1 MVRNGQSWDLGEPE
15 LNERGQP
22 IIHNIATKL
31 GCIRPNADADL
42 PPHSVFP
49 EDEAGLAKLAA
60 ELDVQQ
66 QERETHSTEHRSET
80 DSNSTRTDRASSSEL
95 DHSDF
100 EQDYRKVMLGGQ
112 NLQTMSPQSLTYDLD
127 TNTIQSEI
135 ESPGSLFA
143 VQSPSAPSSFPT
155 WNMSRPSS
163 IDLSPQFIQ
172 GMDIDMAEIMLS
184 QGLVE
189 SEFGTI
195 KPHMIQC
202 PNPEV
207 MLGVGDPM
215 IYSGYNMESLRSWI
229 WTRIGLDWRWR
240 PGHGAYGKGEKGGL
254 QSFSTHI
261 HTSFIARRLWVWL
274 AELAG
279 SEQAIA
285 SFTHATHNTH
295 NTHSSSKDK
304 TGGLWRL
311 DSQAELYAF
320 LWEKP
325 REAWAWTVGAMA
337 AMVGLYYIP
346 YHFAIRRNAFT
357 VLAGY
362 FQRYIHN
369 SFMIYSP
376 MPSYSPLCI
385 HVTYTTK
392 RRIITLYILPLHL
405 ASCVLR
411 FFFTFVPLTSG
422 SQRFASHQAINNPIR
437 PLIMHTLMSSSYI
450 V

>member
-1 MVRNGQSWDLGEPE
+1 MKKTKCDGEFPCKRCKDDGLVCTAGTRKKTEYKQLPRGYAEVLENTQFALIATVHKLYAMVRNGQSWDLGEPE

-215 IYSGYNMESLRSWI
+215 IYSGYNMESLRS
-229 WTRIGLDWRWR
+229 
-240 PGHGAYGKGEKGGL
+240 
-254 QSFSTHI
+254 
-261 HTSFIARRLWVWL
+261 
-274 AELAG
+274 
-279 SEQAIA
+279 
-285 SFTHATHNTH
+285 
-295 NTHSSSKDK
+295 
-304 TGGLWRL
+304 
-311 DSQAELYAF
+311 
-320 LWEKP
+320 
-325 REAWAWTVGAMA
+325 
-337 AMVGLYYIP
+337 
-346 YHFAIRRNAFT
+346 
-357 VLAGY
+357 
-362 FQRYIHN
+362 
-369 SFMIYSP
+369 
-376 MPSYSPLCI
+376 
-385 HVTYTTK
+385 
-392 RRIITLYILPLHL
+392 
-405 ASCVLR
+405 
-411 FFFTFVPLTSG
+411 
-422 SQRFASHQAINNPIR
+422 
-437 PLIMHTLMSSSYI
+437 
-450 V
+450 